1 MSTPPE
7 SLRPANPLANAPSG
21 APRRAGLWHPRRI
34 GWRLALGFGIMVLV
48 MLAAL
53 VKANLHIHLITELT
67 QRFST
72 TDLPRLLRVQA
83 LSLHTEGVAGS
94 LTRLMYAPR
103 AAREQEY
110 AHVDGLNRNIQ
121 GLIESLQADAVDP
134 QQQQILLRLVAAR
147 GVYHTAFLAT
157 VDEVEADDL
166 PAAARVLTEAV
177 NPALKDMLQHS
188 NALLDSERMRIEE
201 ALAQAQRTFAQVA
214 GWLVALSALAIVLA
228 LWLAVRTTRAVV
240 GPLGVLES
248 AARRIAQGDYA
259 VQVPPTRAEEVDRVG
274 QALNAMV
281 GAIGQREQQ
290 ITQLAYY
297 DALTGLPNRAWLFS
311 DVQRPQAAAFDGVAL
326 LDLARLKTVNETL
339 GFATGDSLI
348 AATAQ
353 RIQQQLAQ
361 SPEMAQAVAAR
372 LSGGTL
378 AVAWSG
384 LQHEAVMRWFE
395 RLCTAM
401 AAPVHCSGHSVDAN
415 VVAGFADAAGANA
428 VVPVQTLLRN
438 AEVALNA
445 AKRSKADHAWYSASM
460 EAARLSHLSLVSDLR
475 QAVAESQLQMW
486 LQPKFDLHSA
496 RPVGA
501 EALVRWQHPQRGFIS
516 PAEFIP
522 FAEQTGYISMLTR
535 WMLERAL
542 GTLAAWEKTHPD
554 LYIAVNISTHDLRS
568 TDFRTVVGLLLERHG
583 VSPSRLRL
591 EIVESGLMDDPQ
603 ASVAEL
609 RSLRDM
615 GIGLSIDDFGTG
627 YSSLAYLQQLP
638 VSELKIDRSFVSHID
653 AQPTTQRLFKT
664 MVDMGKGLGLS
675 ITAEG
680 VETEA
685 ERNTITS
692 LGCEVMQGYLGS
704 KPLYG
709 SGLQAWLAAQR
720 GVLDL
725 SL

>member
-1 MSTPPE
+1 MTPTSDP
-7 SLRPANPLANAPSG
+7 PAAAAVPPPPPVPS
-21 APRRAGLWHPRRI
+21 RRGLWHPRRI
-34 GWRLALGFGIMVLV
+34 GWRLALGFGILVLV
-48 MLAAL
+48 MLGAL

-67 QRFST
+67 QRFAT
-72 TDLPRLLRVQA
+72 ADLPRLLRVQA
-83 LSLHTEGVAGS
+83 LSLQTEGVAGS

-121 GLIESLQADAVDP
+121 GLIESLQSDADTAH
-134 QQQQILLRLVAAR
+134 QQQILQRLVAAR
-147 GVYHTAFLAT
+147 AVYQQAFLAT
-157 VDEVEADDL
+157 VDEVEADNL
-166 PAAARVLTEAV
+166 PGAARVLTEAV
-177 NPALKDMLQHS
+177 NPALKDMLLHS
-188 NALLDSERMRIEE
+188 NALLDSERVRIEE
-201 ALAQAQRTFAQVA
+201 ALAQAQRTFTQVA
-214 GWLVALSALAIVLA
+214 AWLVVLSALAIVLA

-240 GPLGVLES
+240 GPLGVLEA

-281 GAIGQREQQ
+281 AAIGQREQQ

-297 DALTGLPNRAWLFS
+297 DALTGLPNRTRLLS
-311 DVQRPQAAAFDGVAL
+311 DTPQSPPQQATFDGVVL
-326 LDLARLKTVNETL
+326 LDLARLRTVNETL
-339 GFATGDSLI
+339 GFATGDQLI
-348 AATAQ
+348 RETAL
-353 RIQQQLAQ
+353 RIRQQLAQ
-361 SPEMAQAVAAR
+361 SPDMAQAVAVR

-378 AVAWSG
+378 AVAWNAVPR
-384 LQHEAVMRWFE
+384 QAVMHWFE

-401 AAPVHCSGHSVDAN
+401 AAPVHCGGYSVDAN
-415 VVAGFADAAGANA
+415 LVGGFADAADAPEP
-428 VVPVQTLLRN
+428 VPAQVLMRN
-438 AEVALNA
+438 ADVALNA
-445 AKRSKADHAWYSASM
+445 AKRSKSDHAWYSASM
-460 EAARLSHLSLVSDLR
+460 DAARLSHLSLVSDLR

-516 PAEFIP
+516 PAEFVP
-522 FAEQTGYISMLTR
+522 FAEQTGYISMVTR

-542 GTLAAWEKTHPD
+542 NTLAAWEKTHPE

-568 TDFRTVVGLLLERHG
+568 TDFRNVVRLLLERHG
-583 VSPSRLRL
+583 VDPARLRL

-609 RSLRDM
+609 RALRDM
-615 GIGLSIDDFGTG
+615 GVGLSIDDFGTG

-685 ERNTITS
+685 ERATITS

-704 KPLYG
+704 KPLFG
-709 SGLQAWLAAQR
+709 ASLQAWLAAQR